1 MGQKQKRYSVI
12 KNIGMI
18 GIMLIVLLFGFAFGY
33 AFKESQTKDMEKVI
47 LQKYCNKYGGWMCE

>member
-1 MGQKQKRYSVI
+1 MI

-33 AFKESQTKDMEKVI
+33 AFKESQMKDTEKVI
-47 LQKYCNKYGGWMCE
+47 LQKHCYKYGGWMCE